1 MQWPMKYS
9 NRLGLIS
16 LLVVDL
22 LFFWAFILFS
32 YMDWTIRCTAH
43 GPKSRYGWKQQ
54 IDGKINNSEE
64 DNGNFAHVISANL
77 FSVMALRA
85 AAQTKTTRI
94 MNLWR
99 VHFFYHVEK
108 MVLNSNRF
116 NGKNGY
122 FRNCCAAKSVF
133 KLFISDFNLMAIWDI
148 IKKQS
153 KHSIRL
159 WILSRSFWIRHEN
172 KSESERARK
181 KCA

>member
-94 MNLWR
+94 MNLWW
-99 VHFFYHVEK
+99 VHF
-108 MVLNSNRF
+108 
-116 NGKNGY
+116 
-122 FRNCCAAKSVF
+122 
-133 KLFISDFNLMAIWDI
+133 
-148 IKKQS
+148 
-153 KHSIRL
+153 
-159 WILSRSFWIRHEN
+159 LSC
-172 KSESERARK
+172 RK
-181 KCA
+181 KWFLTPTDSMAKTAIFVIVAPQSPFLNCSFQILIWWQFETL